1 LQTVFDDSS
10 DSGTGDM
17 VLSGTAS
24 ESFVRSTLF
33 WEAPMLTLGS
43 ELLLTM
49 RDMGWKLNYSR
60 KSGKSF
66 ES

>member
-1 LQTVFDDSS
+1 MGVQTAFDDSS
-10 DSGTGDM
+10 DLGTGDL

-24 ESFVRSTLF
+24 DLVVRSTLF

-43 ELLLTM
+43 DLLLTM

-60 KSGKSF
+60 KSGK
-66 ES
+66 